1 MDFGATGL
9 GSPDLNLSFIY
20 VERGGMALDVAVAL
34 AVNVA
39 VAVLIVC
46 GNGCLLIVGWDGQN
60 TPNFACLHTY
70 KRTEQHTFWHA
81 VFVSL
86 TNLRF

>member
-1 MDFGATGL
+1 MGSNQLAIERWTL
-9 GSPDLNLSFIY
+9 GRQVLIPPYLNRSFIY

-46 GNGCLLIVGWDGQN
+46 GSGCLLIVG
-60 TPNFACLHTY
+60 
-70 KRTEQHTFWHA
+70 
-81 VFVSL
+81 
-86 TNLRF
+86 